1 MISGCGVG
9 VNKIEAFLIVELS
22 DISNL
27 KIKENILYYYS
38 STLKVNNIPL
48 SLAN

>member
-9 VNKIEAFLIVELS
+9 VNKIEAFLIVEPS

-27 KIKENILYYYS
+27 KIKENILYYS
-38 STLKVNNIPL
+38 STLNIK
-48 SLAN
+48 S

>member
-27 KIKENILYYYS
+27 IIKENVLYYS
-38 STLKVNNIPL
+38 STLKVNYIPL